1 MKVLLLRA
9 QFEFDYVII
18 FRYGPFVA
26 VCKTIGRSRLACT
39 ASVIRTSVIIGTEDA
54 LKIVTSSREL
64 KLKRAL
70 MRTEWTL
77 TWCLLS

>member
-26 VCKTIGRSRLACT
+26 VCQTIGRSWLACT
-39 ASVIRTSVIIGTEDA
+39 ASLIRTSVIIGTEDD

-64 KLKRAL
+64 KRAL
-70 MRTEWTL
+70 MRTE
-77 TWCLLS
+77 

>member
-18 FRYGPFVA
+18 LRYGPFVA
-26 VCKTIGRSRLACT
+26 VCQTIGRSRLACT
-39 ASVIRTSVIIGTEDA
+39 ASLIRTSVIIGTKDD
-54 LKIVTSSREL
+54 LKIVTSSRE
-64 KLKRAL
+64 LKRAL